1 MFGSDMKYRAIILE
15 KIGEQTWRK
24 LKEVK
29 FKNEKDEVITYESK
43 SFPVTA
49 KMYIYTEKNTSY
61 VFCDYDTE
69 KILTLHENG
78 IGINAKFLD
87 RMLTTGKIGI
97 VGQLM
102 NAIKTDMGEKSN
114 WKQYLSPILIFI
126 VGAVIG
132 YLAGS

>member
-1 MFGSDMKYRAIILE
+1 MKYRAIILE

-24 LKEVK
+24 LKTVK
-29 FKNEKDEVITYESK
+29 FNPDKDEVIIYEKK
-43 SFPVTA
+43 SFPLTP
-49 KMYIYTEKNTSY
+49 KMYMYVEKNTSY
-61 VFCDYDTE
+61 VFCEYGEE

-102 NAIKTDMGEKSN
+102 NAIKLDMSEKSN
-114 WKQYLSPILIFI
+114 WNKFLSPIIIFI
-126 VGAVIG
+126 IGAVLGYFIG
-132 YLAGS
+132 S